1 LLRLWINFYDRSKTT
16 KKELGGTEI
25 KVNFSFTQYVFP
37 GIVMDRD
44 SMIRTLEE
52 SSLEYD
58 ILVIGGGASG
68 LGAALEAVSKGYR
81 TLLLEQDDFAKG
93 TSSRSTK
100 LVHGGVRYLAQGN
113 IALVL
118 EALRERGRL
127 KKNAPHLVKDQAFVI
142 PCYNW
147 WCVPFYTLGLTL
159 YDLMAGR
166 LGIGRSVPLSARGT
180 RIALP
185 ALKARKLR
193 GGVRYFDCQFDDAR
207 LAVNLAQ
214 SVADRG
220 GLVINHMKVKGLK
233 LDLDKVKGVIAEDQE
248 SGKTYEISA
257 ASVINATGVFVDDI
271 LKMENPDAR
280 DVVKPSQGIHLVLEP
295 EFLKGKEALMIPRT
309 SDGRVLFAVPWH
321 NRVVVGTTDVEKQ
334 HAELEPLAEEKEVE
348 YILATARLYMDHP
361 PGRSDVQAVFTGLR
375 PLAAPAAEGKKTK
388 EISRGHK
395 ILVSRGGLITL
406 TGGKWTT
413 YRKMAED
420 VVNKAAKQAVLPVKE
435 SVTIALR
442 IHGYQEEVNHSDPLY
457 WYGSDLEKIR
467 QMINRQ
473 PELGNHISDRIQ
485 LIVAQVVWAVR
496 QEMARTL
503 EDCLSRRIR
512 ALQLDA
518 RECIRIAPEV
528 ASLMAN
534 ELGKDKAWE
543 KEQVEAFT
551 ALAHKHL
558 LN

>member
-1 LLRLWINFYDRSKTT
+1 
-16 KKELGGTEI
+16 
-25 KVNFSFTQYVFP
+25 
-37 GIVMDRD
+37 MDRVL
-44 SMIRTLEE
+44 MIKALEQSGYE
-52 SSLEYD
+52 FDL
-58 ILVIGGGASG
+58 IVIGGGASG
-68 LGAALEAVSKGYR
+68 LGAALEAQSRGYR
-81 TLLLEQDDFAKG
+81 TILLEQDDFAKG

-113 IALVL
+113 ISLVL
-118 EALRERGRL
+118 EALKERGRL

-147 WCVPFYTLGLTL
+147 WCVPFYTIGLTL

-166 LGIGRSVPLSARGT
+166 LGIGRSVPLSARGV
-180 RIALP
+180 RKALP
-185 ALKARKLR
+185 ALLTRKLR

-214 SVADRG
+214 SVAEKG
-220 GLVINHMKVKGLK
+220 GLVINHMKVDGLI
-233 LDLDKVKGVIAEDQE
+233 LDGDRVRGVKAEDRE
-248 SGKTYEISA
+248 SGKKYDISA
-257 ASVINATGVFVDDI
+257 SVVINATGVFVDNI
-271 LKMENPDAR
+271 LKMENPEAR
-280 DVVKPSQGIHLVLEP
+280 DVVKPSQGIHLVLDQD
-295 EFLKGKEALMIPRT
+295 FLKGEEALMIPKT

-334 HAELEPLAEEKEVE
+334 HAELEPMAEDVEVE
-348 YILATARLYMDHP
+348 YILETARLYMENP
-361 PGRSDVQAVFTGLR
+361 PKRSDVLAVFTGLR

-395 ILVSRGGLITL
+395 ILVSKGGIITL

-420 VVNKAAKQAVLPVKE
+420 VIDSAAKQAGLPIRE
-435 SVTIALR
+435 SLTHNMK
-442 IHGYQEEVNHSDPLY
+442 IHGYKEGVDHSDPLY
-457 WYGSDLEKIR
+457 WYGSDREQIDKLIGEDPGMST
-467 QMINRQ
+467 MISERV
-473 PELGNHISDRIQ
+473 Q
-485 LIVAQVVWAVR
+485 LIKAQVVWAVR
-496 QEMARTL
+496 EEMARTL

-528 ASLMAN
+528 AAIMAF

-543 KEQVEAFT
+543 SEQVEAFT
-551 ALAHKHL
+551 RLSTLHL